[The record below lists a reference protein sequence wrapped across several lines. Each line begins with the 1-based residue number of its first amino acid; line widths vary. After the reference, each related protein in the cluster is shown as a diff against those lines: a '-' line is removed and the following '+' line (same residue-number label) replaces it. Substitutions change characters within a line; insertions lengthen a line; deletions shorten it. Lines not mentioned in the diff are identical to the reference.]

1 MMNAQEF
8 LRPIVTPFELEIA
21 LGLAPAW
28 DGRYILDFDKV
39 LDEANAF
46 VPEGDTVENGEP
58 EFSMITGKYRQAKRY
73 GGHDSAENNEIDQ
86 ALVTRNQDGTVA
98 KVLESAS
105 GERSHCSSHPCY

>member
-1 MMNAQEF
+1 MMHPQEF

-21 LGLAPAW
+21 LDLVPAW

-46 VPEGDTVENGEP
+46 VPEGNTLENGEP
-58 EFSMITGKYRQAKRY
+58 EFSLITGKYRQAKRY
-73 GGHDSAENNEIDQ
+73 GDHDSAGNNEMDQ
-86 ALVTRNQDGTVA
+86 ALVPRNQDGTVA

-105 GERSHCSSHPCY
+105 GEPSHFFSYLSH